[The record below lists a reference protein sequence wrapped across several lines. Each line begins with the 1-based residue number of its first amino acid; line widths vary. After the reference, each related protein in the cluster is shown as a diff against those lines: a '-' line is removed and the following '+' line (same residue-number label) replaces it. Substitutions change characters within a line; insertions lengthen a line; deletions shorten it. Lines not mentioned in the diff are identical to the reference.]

1 MSSSKNPTKETPQT
15 KKLLK
20 LLKSVFQKNSAKLCE
35 PFEKLC
41 VTIPKQTK
49 RIHTYQR
56 LTKSIRVIR
65 VTTHKTSTTDKYHI
79 ILN

>member
-1 MSSSKNPTKETPQT
+1 
-15 KKLLK
+15 
-20 LLKSVFQKNSAKLCE
+20 VKLCE
-35 PFEKLC
+35 TFEKLC

-49 RIHTYQR
+49 RILTHQR

-65 VTTHKTSTTDKYHI
+65 VPTHKTSTTDIYHI